1 VVYYKHRARGKEMY
15 CLRYWLVCCYVGH
28 SGRRDKRYR
37 REIGL
42 AIEAPSSVDAMLIA
56 KKFPGVK
63 HHNSR
68 YICTTKEITREEYIE
83 RRKVSAYE
91 KALW

>member
-1 VVYYKHRARGKEMY
+1 MK
-15 CLRYWLVCCYVGH
+15 YWLVVCYVGH
-28 SGRRDKRYR
+28 CGRRQAP

-42 AIEAPSSVDAMLIA
+42 AIKAKDSVEALLQA

-63 HHNSR
+63 HHSSR
-68 YICTTKEITREEYIE
+68 YICTTREITREEYIE

-91 KALW
+91 KALQ

>member
-1 VVYYKHRARGKEMY
+1 M
-15 CLRYWLVCCYVGH
+15 RYWLVICYVGH
-28 SGRRDKRYR
+28 CGRRHAP

-42 AIEAPSSVDAMLIA
+42 AIEAKDSVEALLQA

-63 HHNSR
+63 HHSSR
-68 YICTTKEITREEYIE
+68 YICTAREITREEYIE

-91 KALW
+91 KALR